1 MEVWKKRVRRVCVG
15 VLLLAL
21 VLRVSGSSPQTSPAS
36 VPVGSDSLTSFLLY
50 LQTGRA
56 VKPTEPETA
65 PHTDPVPAS
74 SPPAEEPTEEATV
87 PEATT
92 VFSFPTAPA
101 DPGPMRFSAGDKELL
116 EVKYGGDYRPDL
128 GALLEQKVNLDFS
141 GEAPRVLILH
151 THATEAYTP
160 ESGWEY
166 TPSGNYRTLD
176 TGYNMVRV
184 GDEITRVLEEA
195 GIPVLHDETLN
206 DYPSYNG
213 SYNKALT
220 RIEQYLAEYPSIQM
234 VIDVHRDAVEYE
246 DGGQMAT
253 AATVGGQRS
262 AQVMLVMGTD
272 EGGLSH
278 PGWQDNLAFALKL
291 QVQLERDYPGLAR
304 PLSLRTERFNQHAT
318 KGSML
323 VEVGTAGNTL
333 SEALTAAHC
342 FAETLAELIAGLGL
356 R

>member
-1 MEVWKKRVRRVCVG
+1 MEVWRKRVRRVCVG

-21 VLRVSGSSPQTSPAS
+21 VLRVSGSSPQTSLAS

-50 LQTGRA
+50 LQTGRVA
-56 VKPTEPETA
+56 KPAETLPPTEPAPATA
-65 PHTDPVPAS
+65 P
-74 SPPAEEPTEEATV
+74 PTEAPTV
-87 PEATT
+87 PEETT
-92 VFSFPTAPA
+92 VFSFPTIPA
-101 DPGPMRFSAGDKELL
+101 NPDPVHFSAEDQELL

-128 GALLEQKVNLDFS
+128 GALLEQVVDLDFS
-141 GEAPRVLILH
+141 GEEPRVLILH
-151 THATEAYTP
+151 THATEAYTM

-166 TPSGNYRTLD
+166 IPSGDYRTLD
-176 TGYNMVRV
+176 TAYNMVRV

-253 AATVGGQRS
+253 AATVGGRQS

-318 KGSML
+318 PGSML

-333 SEALTAAHC
+333 EEALIAGHC
-342 FAETLAELIAGLGL
+342 FAETLVGLIKGLGL